1 MPYLLAGSYQ
11 PGRYEPKNEQLG
23 IVRDPFGRPEWIRL
37 GEPDWI
43 RLGEL
48 NWIRL
53 GGLNLDQIARTVTLK
68 NQGGPSMHRVRH
80 APIARIVAPANDVLD
95 RLLT

>member
-53 GGLNLDQIARTVTLK
+53 GGLNLDQIARTMT
-68 NQGGPSMHRVRH
+68 
-80 APIARIVAPANDVLD
+80 APAVDLGAYD
-95 RLLT
+95 ALLAEVGT